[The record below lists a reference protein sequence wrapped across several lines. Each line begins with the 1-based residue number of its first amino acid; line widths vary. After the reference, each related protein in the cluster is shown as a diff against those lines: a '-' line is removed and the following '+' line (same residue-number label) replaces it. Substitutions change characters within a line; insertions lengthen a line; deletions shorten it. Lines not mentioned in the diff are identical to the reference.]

1 MTCGRSQGLRGK
13 SRGADEVSIQSR
25 RSKEDERKGKSEL
38 FLLLLLCPFYLSLI
52 LRASA
57 FSVFNDAV
65 GDDIVRL
72 IGINIHLPSGR
83 AGCVLKPT
91 RAPFPIVNQNGVAGF
106 RVESA
111 FDTGS

>member
-13 SRGADEVSIQSR
+13 SREADEVSIQSR
-25 RSKEDERKGKSEL
+25 HSKEEERKGKSEL
-38 FLLLLLCPFYLSLI
+38 FLLLLLCLFYLSLI

-57 FSVFNDAV
+57 FSEFNDAV
-65 GDDIVRL
+65 GDDVIRL

-83 AGCVLKPT
+83 AGCVLKPA
-91 RAPFPIVNQNGVAGF
+91 RAPFPVVNQNGVAGC

-111 FDTGS
+111 FDAGP